1 MLDRTTP
8 PPIRQL
14 SEFSI
19 NRPDRRTMKNG
30 MPMNLIHEGN
40 EGGVRFELTIGYGH

>member
-19 NRPDRRTMKNG
+19 TRPDRRTMKNG
-30 MPMNLIHEGN
+30 MPLNIIHAGTA
-40 EGGVRFELTIGYGH
+40 VAGYVCQQDAA